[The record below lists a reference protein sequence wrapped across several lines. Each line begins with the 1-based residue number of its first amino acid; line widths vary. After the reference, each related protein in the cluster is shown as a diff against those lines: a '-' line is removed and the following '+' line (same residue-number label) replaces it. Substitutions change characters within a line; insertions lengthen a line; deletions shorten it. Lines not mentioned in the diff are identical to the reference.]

1 MLKVFYL
8 QVFFA
13 LLYSYHPTVKAF
25 YELLHY
31 TVTLQQ
37 TLSTNEKKYEVNL
50 VKLEINAPSIYSR
63 YHHLFEVLH
72 LLETEGFLLVLIEN

>member
-31 TVTLQQ
+31 LQ